1 VYRVASGYNFSIA
14 IYCALPSFVLDF
26 LLLNVTLGG
35 TILARLCFTCP
46 VLLHQKSAL
55 QLASPLKP
63 LPPSGITP
71 CHLMDIKA
79 LKALAR
85 IVLGNKTR
93 CHRHLYQV
101 AIECVHRL
109 AVERLRHA

>member
-1 VYRVASGYNFSIA
+1 MYRVASGYNFSIA

-35 TILARLCFTCP
+35 TILARVCFTCP

-55 QLASPLKP
+55 QLPSPLKP

-85 IVLGNKTR
+85 IVLGNK
-93 CHRHLYQV
+93 HAV
-101 AIECVHRL
+101 IAISIKWRL
-109 AVERLRHA
+109 SASTA